1 MAEAIEVV
9 KEAFVQLS
17 EKKAQAPVR
26 TSLKVS
32 GQGDVALIMPA
43 FLEKSRA
50 LGAKLVTVFPANPK
64 KGLPATQALVFL
76 VDAETGGPLAIYEGT
91 YLTRLRTG
99 AATGA
104 ATQLLSRPESETL
117 AIFGAGGQALAASP
131 GGLGGSGNPG
141 GPDFRPDSGACG
153 KFEGRIDAT
162 GGFEEGKNFK
172 GGFRGKSRLLK
183 RTFSSTATTS
193 RTPVFPGR
201 VLSPGAHINAIGA
214 FKPEMQEVD
223 EETILRSRIFV
234 DSLETCLEEAGDLII
249 PLNKGLIRRED
260 IQGELGEIVSGKKAG
275 RKTPEEIT
283 YFKSVGNAVQ
293 DISVAQAIFRGPGR
307 RGSGREIEF
316 DGTRRGSP
324 ARTDP
329 GTKRLPAR
337 AGKNLTGRLRE
348 LK

>member
-1 MAEAIEVV
+1 MKIKIFNAEDIRRTISMAEAIEVV

-76 VDAETGGPLAIYEGT
+76 VDAETGSPLAIYEGT

-117 AIFGAGGQALAASP
+117 AIFGAGGQALLQALGVLAVREIREVRIFDLIAARAE
-131 GGLGGSGNPG
+131 GLKEELT
-141 GPDFRPDSGACG
+141 RLADSKKVKVLRADSAE
-153 KFEGRIDAT
+153 KAAVEADI
-162 GGFEEGKNFK
+162 
-172 GGFRGKSRLLK
+172 LV
-183 RTFSSTATTS
+183 TATTS

-201 VLSPGAHINAIGA
+201 VLSPGAHINAMGA
-214 FKPEMQEVD
+214 FTPEMQEVD

-260 IQGELGEIVSGKKAG
+260 IQGELGEIVSGIKAG

-293 DISVAQAIFRGPGR
+293 DISVAQAVFRRALEKGI
-307 RGSGREIEF
+307 GRELEF
-316 DGTRRGSP
+316 
-324 ARTDP
+324 
-329 GTKRLPAR
+329 
-337 AGKNLTGRLRE
+337 
-348 LK
+348 

>member
-1 MAEAIEVV
+1 MKIKIFNAEDIRRTISMAEAIEVV

-76 VDAETGGPLAIYEGT
+76 VDAETGSPLAIYEGT

-117 AIFGAGGQALAASP
+117 AIFGAGGQALLQALGVLAVREIREVRIFDLIAARAE
-131 GGLGGSGNPG
+131 GLKEELT
-141 GPDFRPDSGACG
+141 RLADSKKVKVLRADSAE
-153 KFEGRIDAT
+153 KAAVEADI
-162 GGFEEGKNFK
+162 
-172 GGFRGKSRLLK
+172 LV
-183 RTFSSTATTS
+183 TATTS

-201 VLSPGAHINAIGA
+201 VLSPGAHINAMGA
-214 FKPEMQEVD
+214 FTPEMQEVD

-249 PLNKGLIRRED
+249 P
-260 IQGELGEIVSGKKAG
+260 Q
-275 RKTPEEIT
+275 
-283 YFKSVGNAVQ
+283 
-293 DISVAQAIFRGPGR
+293 
-307 RGSGREIEF
+307 
-316 DGTRRGSP
+316 
-324 ARTDP
+324 
-329 GTKRLPAR
+329 
-337 AGKNLTGRLRE
+337 
-348 LK
+348 

>member
-1 MAEAIEVV
+1 MKIKIFNAEDIRRTISMAEGIEVV

-76 VDAETGGPLAIYEGT
+76 VDAETGSPLAIYEGT

-117 AIFGAGGQALAASP
+117 AIFGAGGQALLQVLGVLAVREIREVRIFDLIPARAEGLKEELTRPAGSKKVKVLRADSAEKAAVEADI
-131 GGLGGSGNPG
+131 LV
-141 GPDFRPDSGACG
+141 
-153 KFEGRIDAT
+153 
-162 GGFEEGKNFK
+162 
-172 GGFRGKSRLLK
+172 
-183 RTFSSTATTS
+183 TATTS
-193 RTPVFPGR
+193 RTPVFRGR
-201 VLSPGAHINAIGA
+201 VLSPGAHINAMGA
-214 FKPEMQEVD
+214 FTPEMQEVD

-260 IQGELGEIVSGKKAG
+260 IQGELGEIVSGIKAG

-293 DISVAQAIFRGPGR
+293 DISIARAIFQKAKECGT
-307 RGSGREIEF
+307 GREIEI
-316 DGTRRGSP
+316 
-324 ARTDP
+324 
-329 GTKRLPAR
+329 
-337 AGKNLTGRLRE
+337 
-348 LK
+348 

>member
-1 MAEAIEVV
+1 LKIKIFNAEDIRRTISMAEAIEVV

-76 VDAETGGPLAIYEGT
+76 VDAETGSPLAIYEGT

-117 AIFGAGGQALAASP
+117 AIFGAGGQALLQALGVLAVREIREVRIFDLIAARAE
-131 GGLGGSGNPG
+131 GLKEELT
-141 GPDFRPDSGACG
+141 RLADSKKVKVLRADSAE
-153 KFEGRIDAT
+153 KAAVEADI
-162 GGFEEGKNFK
+162 
-172 GGFRGKSRLLK
+172 LV
-183 RTFSSTATTS
+183 TATTS

-201 VLSPGAHINAIGA
+201 VLSPGAHINAMGA
-214 FKPEMQEVD
+214 FTPEMQEVD

-260 IQGELGEIVSGKKAG
+260 IQGELGEIVSGIKAG

-293 DISVAQAIFRGPGR
+293 DVSVAQAVFRRALEKGI
-307 RGSGREIEF
+307 GREIE
-316 DGTRRGSP
+316 
-324 ARTDP
+324 
-329 GTKRLPAR
+329 L
-337 AGKNLTGRLRE
+337 
-348 LK
+348 

>member
-1 MAEAIEVV
+1 MKVRILSAEDIRQAISMAEAIEVV

-17 EKKAQAPVR
+17 ERKAQAPVR

-76 VDAETGGPLAIYEGT
+76 VDAETGGPLAICEGT

-117 AIFGAGGQALAASP
+117 AIFGAGGQALLQALGVLAVREIREVRIFDLIPARAEGLKEELTRQAGSKKVKILRADSAEKAA
-131 GGLGGSGNPG
+131 
-141 GPDFRPDSGACG
+141 
-153 KFEGRIDAT
+153 FEADILVA
-162 GGFEEGKNFK
+162 
-172 GGFRGKSRLLK
+172 
-183 RTFSSTATTS
+183 ATTS

-214 FKPEMQEVD
+214 FTPEMQEVD
-223 EETILRSRIFV
+223 EETILRARIFV

-260 IQGELGEIVSGKKAG
+260 IQGELGEIVSGIKAG

-293 DISVAQAIFRGPGR
+293 DISVAQAVFRRALEKGI
-307 RGSGREIEF
+307 GRELEF
-316 DGTRRGSP
+316 
-324 ARTDP
+324 
-329 GTKRLPAR
+329 
-337 AGKNLTGRLRE
+337 
-348 LK
+348 

>member
-1 MAEAIEVV
+1 LKIKIFNAEDIRRTISMAEAIEVV

-76 VDAETGGPLAIYEGT
+76 VDAETGSPLAIYEGT

-117 AIFGAGGQALAASP
+117 AIFGAGGQALLQALGVLAVREIREVRIFDLIAARAE
-131 GGLGGSGNPG
+131 GLKEELT
-141 GPDFRPDSGACG
+141 RLADSKKVKVLRADSAE
-153 KFEGRIDAT
+153 KAAVEADI
-162 GGFEEGKNFK
+162 
-172 GGFRGKSRLLK
+172 LV
-183 RTFSSTATTS
+183 TATTS

-201 VLSPGAHINAIGA
+201 VLSPGAHINAMGA
-214 FKPEMQEVD
+214 FTPEMQEVD

-260 IQGELGEIVSGKKAG
+260 IQGELGEIVSGIKAG

-293 DISVAQAIFRGPGR
+293 DISVARAIFQKAKESGT
-307 RGSGREIEF
+307 GREIEI
-316 DGTRRGSP
+316 
-324 ARTDP
+324 
-329 GTKRLPAR
+329 
-337 AGKNLTGRLRE
+337 
-348 LK
+348 

>member
-1 MAEAIEVV
+1 MKIKIFNAEDIRQAISMAKAIEVV

-17 EKKAQAPVR
+17 ERKAQVPIR

-76 VDAETGGPLAIYEGT
+76 VDAETGSPLAICEGT

-117 AIFGAGGQALAASP
+117 AIFGAGGQALSQALGVLAVREIREVRIFDLIPSRAEGMKEELTRQAGSKKVRVLRADSAEKAA
-131 GGLGGSGNPG
+131 
-141 GPDFRPDSGACG
+141 
-153 KFEGRIDAT
+153 FEADI
-162 GGFEEGKNFK
+162 
-172 GGFRGKSRLLK
+172 LV
-183 RTFSSTATTS
+183 TATTS

-214 FKPEMQEVD
+214 FTPEMQEVD
-223 EETILRSRIFV
+223 EETILRARIFV

-249 PLNKGLIRRED
+249 PLKKGLIRRED
-260 IQGELGEIVSGKKAG
+260 IQGELGEIVSRIKPG
-275 RKTPEEIT
+275 RKSPEEIT

-293 DISVAQAIFRGPGR
+293 DISIARAIFQKAKECGT
-307 RGSGREIEF
+307 GREIEI
-316 DGTRRGSP
+316 
-324 ARTDP
+324 
-329 GTKRLPAR
+329 
-337 AGKNLTGRLRE
+337 
-348 LK
+348 

>member
-1 MAEAIEVV
+1 MSS
-9 KEAFVQLS
+9 FPQ
-17 EKKAQAPVR
+17 KKAQAPVR
-26 TSLKVS
+26 TSLKVG

-50 LGAKLVTVFPANPK
+50 LGAKLVTVFPANPR

-76 VDAETGGPLAIYEGT
+76 VDVETGGPLAIYEGT

-117 AIFGAGGQALAASP
+117 AIFGAGGQALSQALGVMAVREIREIRIFDLIPKQAESLKEELTAITRVAEKIKILRADSAEEAA
-131 GGLGGSGNPG
+131 LGA
-141 GPDFRPDSGACG
+141 D
-153 KFEGRIDAT
+153 I
-162 GGFEEGKNFK
+162 
-172 GGFRGKSRLLK
+172 LV
-183 RTFSSTATTS
+183 TATTS

-214 FKPEMQEVD
+214 FTPEMQEVD
-223 EETILRSRIFV
+223 EETILRARIFV

-249 PLNKGLIRRED
+249 PLNKGLLRRED
-260 IQGELGEIVSGKKAG
+260 IQGELGEIVSGIKAG

-293 DISVAQAIFRGPGR
+293 DISVAQAVFQKAEERGEGR
-307 RGSGREIEF
+307 IIEF
-316 DGTRRGSP
+316 
-324 ARTDP
+324 
-329 GTKRLPAR
+329 
-337 AGKNLTGRLRE
+337 
-348 LK
+348 